1 MAQNDQH
8 FEQRSLTIGMW
19 ANLVM
24 GISGVVAAQLSNS
37 EALLVDGLY
46 SGVNFLSAIIAGKV
60 AASVMR
66 SPDHKSPFGYE
77 ADESLYVLFRSLV
90 LLGILFFAGFSAL
103 NTIIH
108 YARGGEVAELVHG
121 PIIIYMSAMVFLCF
135 GLAAIHGYNWKKTGK
150 RSEIL
155 KTERLASIV
164 DGYISAGAGGA
175 LLAVTFLEGTPAE
188 VLIPI
193 SDAIVVLALATIM
206 IAQPV
211 GSFRSALREVAGRAV
226 DEETTAKVRDRIEGV
241 IDELPCELLEVAVT
255 KLGRMHFVI
264 SFIKP
269 TGSVTAS
276 DLDTLREELH
286 ESYADLFSQL
296 RTEIVFTAEAP
307 YKQVSA

>member
-1 MAQNDQH
+1 MKNNQY
-8 FEQRSLTIGMW
+8 EQRSLTIGMW

-24 GISGVVAAQLSNS
+24 GISGVVAAQLSHS

-46 SGVNFLSAIIAGKV
+46 SGVNFFSAIIAGRV

-66 SPDHKSPFGYE
+66 RPDHKSPFGYE

-90 LLGILFFAGFSAL
+90 LLGILFFAGFSAI

-108 YARGGEVAELVHG
+108 YARGGEVEELVHG
-121 PIIIYMSAMVFLCF
+121 PIIIYMSAMVILCF
-135 GLAAIHGYNWKKTGK
+135 GLAAIHGYYWRKTGK
-150 RSEIL
+150 SSEIL
-155 KTERLASIV
+155 KTERIAALI

-175 LLAVTFLEGTPAE
+175 LLAVTFLEGTPFE

-193 SDAIVVLALATIM
+193 ADAIVVVVMAVIM
-206 IAQPV
+206 IGQPV
-211 GSFRSALREVAGRAV
+211 GTFRGALHEVAGRSV
-226 DEETTAKVRDRIEGV
+226 DEDTINKVRERIEKV
-241 IDELPCELLEVAVT
+241 IENLPCELLEVAVT

-269 TGSVTAS
+269 TGSVTAE

-286 ESYADLFSQL
+286 ESYSDLFPQL
-296 RTEIVFTAEAP
+296 RSEIVFTAENP
-307 YKQVSA
+307 YN